1 MTVRK
6 RNVQKTPVT
15 GTKVNRGVVKKIK
28 TVRVG
33 NFTVE
38 YVEVGGMPCIQVRN
52 VDATWLVRV
61 SSDGETYGVLDG
73 LLTLY
78 EEKGDDDG
86 VSNALHTLF
95 FTWQLVTGISNGYFH
110 SAIQMLGEAYVD
122 TSLLKG
128 GVFNKKKRDFRRR
141 ADKLRKMFLDWSSER
156 DKITRRQENEF
167 DITDAVMF
175 DDAVRVIGGD
185 SELLDELSS
194 SDDEDVSEE

>member
-6 RNVQKTPVT
+6 KKEQKTVVT

-38 YVEVGGMPCIQVRN
+38 YVEVGGMPCLQVRN

-73 LLTLY
+73 LLALY
-78 EEKGDDDG
+78 EDKDDDE
-86 VSNALHTLF
+86 VKDALRTLF

-110 SAIQMLGEAYVD
+110 SAVQMLGEVYVD
-122 TSLLKG
+122 VSLLKG
-128 GVFNKKKRDFRRR
+128 GVFSKKKRDFSRRC
-141 ADKLRKMFLDWSSER
+141 DKLRKKFLDWSSER
-156 DKITRRQENEF
+156 DKMIRTQEREF

-185 SELLDELSS
+185 TEILDDLSS
-194 SDDEDVSEE
+194 SDDDEVSEG